1 RAGRGQHPGRVLI
14 QTHHP
19 DHPLLRV
26 LVREGYRHFGEA
38 ALTERQQAA
47 LPPFSCL
54 ALLRAE
60 APQRDRA
67 MQFLAEARACAV
79 RLGDRSVQ
87 ALGPVPAPMERR
99 AGRFRAQL
107 LLQSDERGPLHGLLM
122 PWLEEL
128 ETLKSGRRV
137 RWSLDVDPQE
147 ML

>member
-1 RAGRGQHPGRVLI
+1 
-14 QTHHP
+14 
-19 DHPLLRV
+19 
-26 LVREGYRHFGEA
+26 
-38 ALTERQQAA
+38 
-47 LPPFSCL
+47 
-54 ALLRAE
+54 
-60 APQRDRA
+60 
-67 MQFLAEARACAV
+67 MQFLEEARACVV
-79 RLGDRSVQ
+79 RLGDNSVQ